1 MILFFFYWKTYD
13 KLSGLTMM
21 FSYWK
26 TYDKLSVLTMVFS
39 YWKTYDKLS
48 VFNYGVFLLK
58 DLWQVKCFYNDVF
71 CPMTS

>member
-1 MILFFFYWKTYD
+1 
-13 KLSGLTMM
+13 M

-26 TYDKLSVLTMVFS
+26 TYGKLSVLTMMFS

-58 DLWQVKCFYNDVF
+58 DLWQVECF
-71 CPMTS
+71 